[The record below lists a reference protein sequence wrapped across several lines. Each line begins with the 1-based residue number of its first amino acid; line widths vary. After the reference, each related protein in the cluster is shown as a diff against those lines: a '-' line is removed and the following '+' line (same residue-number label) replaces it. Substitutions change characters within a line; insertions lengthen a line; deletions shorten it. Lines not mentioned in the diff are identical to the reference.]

1 MLWRGRRSRPS
12 ALLQGRWGRRGRDLP
27 IGFCRSALG
36 RDGFGGE
43 GGRAR
48 VRSYRGGGAVGGG
61 LCRLVLVGAHLGAMG
76 WRGRRVRPGGLIQGG
91 GAVGGRDVQ
100 LGSNIRQVVTSS
112 DSEVR

>member
-61 LCRLVLVGAHLGAMG
+61 ICRLVFVGAHLGAMG
-76 WRGRRVRPGGLIQGG
+76 WRGRRSRPSALLQGG
-91 GAVGGRDVQ
+91 GAGGDR
-100 LGSNIRQVVTSS
+100 TSTRLYS
-112 DSEVR
+112 SH